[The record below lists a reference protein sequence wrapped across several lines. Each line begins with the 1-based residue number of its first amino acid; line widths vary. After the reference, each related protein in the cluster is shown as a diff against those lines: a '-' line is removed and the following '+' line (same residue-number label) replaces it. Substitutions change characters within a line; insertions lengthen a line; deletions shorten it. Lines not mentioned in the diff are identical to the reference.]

1 MSAPKEVVLYDANG
15 DVIQLADSSITNPQ
29 RWLVEIFGGGE
40 NSTGI
45 TVTTDVALGVSAL
58 WKACMLIC
66 TAVAKC
72 PTKVFSVDGHTRT
85 ENRAHPAYS
94 LVRYK
99 PNNFQRAYDFK
110 QYMTLMLLLHGECFA
125 KIEWDGRG
133 RPYAIVPLRN
143 QDVRVITTPRGF
155 VYEATIFYDN
165 GATIMQTLDAS
176 EMLHITWL
184 SPDGVRGTG
193 MLHAARETLGQ
204 LVSMQRF
211 AGGFFR
217 NNARPDF
224 WIKHPI
230 KFNNLAAKKAFRDD
244 WQEYY
249 GGGKGMGKIA
259 VLDEGMTIETFGTSQ
274 TNAQFIETYKQCIV
288 EVSNFTGLPAS
299 KLGDT
304 SRNAYNSL
312 EQDALAALADCYEGF
327 IVNWEEALNEKLLSA
342 ADQRTGANEFRFE
355 RDSLLAVDLK
365 TKAEYM
371 ARALGNNTAWVTQD
385 EARAFFDMN
394 PLGGTAAEL
403 PAPAALTAQ
412 QAAEQ
417 NAQND
422 AQDPP
427 APPGTPVDD
436 AEDSTDTAMSA
447 VVGDAIRRAST
458 RISKGIMRA
467 HGKGG
472 IAAAYEELAREGSE
486 AAEVLSASATALA
499 AIYGGEVDAIQRRM
513 LSSLHGAF
521 ALAISESPKEPESFQ
536 KAFTAVS
543 ARLSDE
549 VLQHVKDE
557 LFRRAA

>member
-1 MSAPKEVVLYDANG
+1 MRENKEIVLYDHRG
-15 DVIQLADSSITNPQ
+15 EVIELADSSITNPE

-40 NSTGI
+40 NSAGI
-45 TVTTDVALGVSAL
+45 TITAGVALGVSAL

-72 PTKVFSVDGHTRT
+72 PTKVYSVDGNTRA
-85 ENRAHPAYS
+85 ENRSHPAYS

-110 QYMTLMLLLHGECFA
+110 QYMTLMLILNGECFA
-125 KIEWDGRG
+125 KIEWDTRG
-133 RPYAIVPLRN
+133 RPIGLIPLRN
-143 QDVRVITTPRGF
+143 QDVRVVTTPRGF
-155 VYEATIFYDN
+155 VYEATILYDN
-165 GATIMQTLDAS
+165 GATITETLDAS

-184 SPDGVRGTG
+184 SKDGVRGTG

-204 LVSMQRF
+204 LVSMQRYS
-211 AGGFFR
+211 GGFFR

-230 KFNNLAAKKAFRDD
+230 KFNNPAAKKAFRED

-274 TNAQFIETYKQCIV
+274 TNAQFIETYKQCII

-299 KLGDT
+299 KLGDS
-304 SRNAYNSL
+304 SRNGYNSL
-312 EQDALAALADCYEGF
+312 EQDALAASADCYDGF

-385 EARAFFDMN
+385 EARAFFSMN
-394 PLGGTAAEL
+394 PIGGSAAEL
-403 PAPAALTAQ
+403 PAPATLTAQ
-412 QAAEQ
+412 QNQDQGHQDAPQ
-417 NAQND
+417 DGSNNQND
-422 AQDPP
+422 A
-427 APPGTPVDD
+427 VDGAD
-436 AEDSTDTAMSA
+436 AAMSA
-447 VVGDAIRRAST
+447 VVSDAIRRAAT
-458 RISKGIMRA
+458 RMSKDIIRA

-472 IAAAYEELAREGSE
+472 IAAAYAGLAEECGVARD
-486 AAEVLSASATALA
+486 VLGASAMALA
-499 AIYGGEVDAIQRRM
+499 AMYGGDVQSIQRRM
-513 LSSLHGAF
+513 LSLLHGAF
-521 ALAISESPKEPESFQ
+521 CLAISEAPKEPEAFQ
-536 KAFTAVS
+536 QTFTTVS
-543 ARLSDE
+543 TRLSDE
-549 VLQHVKDE
+549 VINDVKNQ
-557 LFRRAA
+557 LFKRAA